1 MEMRFLLLAPLCA
14 LLSACGGGP
23 QDPVLAKAG
32 AEEVRASQLQQF
44 MERIPEGLR
53 QGDSPLEVRRRL
65 LESLIDMR
73 LLAQEAKQMRI
84 EEDPAFV
91 DQLETT
97 RRDGLLDLYQR
108 RQINDHLSVS
118 SEDLERRYRETHR
131 DRALRF
137 SGIMLPTKEEAERIV
152 ALLKKGA
159 DFHQLAAT
167 HSEHKET
174 GDRGGDSGG
183 YKLRDQ
189 MSPAVA
195 EGVAHLKTGEISAPV
210 PVQYNR
216 RTHFA
221 VFKILD
227 EMPAPLAASEALLRE
242 ELIRAKRME
251 RIRLVLDSLIQ
262 AYTPQAQAAQLTLF
276 SQRCQ
281 QSGEVLPQFAAKESA
296 LPLVTFRGGQ
306 ITVGDLL
313 RTAQEAHFSPRQLAT
328 VAAVDQFLKTVTI
341 PARLFEAEAMRLHLD
356 RDSTLV
362 AGLARK
368 REELSLGLLRQRE
381 VDSRISA
388 SEDEAR
394 GFYDGNPEKFTDPQT
409 ILATEI
415 LVASDS
421 LAQQLKRRLEAG
433 EDATKL
439 ALQYTQREGAIHH
452 EGQIRLNVFT
462 EVFFQGI
469 HAAALPLEPGEVG
482 GPVRVREGYS
492 VFKVTD
498 KVREKAP
505 YDAESQRRALAYVK
519 IDKAKRSY
527 VDYVR
532 SLRDKYRVEVDEAAL
547 RQLPVAEPAP
557 VAKS

>member
-1 MEMRFLLLAPLCA
+1 MKMRFLLLAPFCA
-14 LLSACGGGP
+14 FLTACGGSP
-23 QDPVLAKAG
+23 EDPVLAKAG
-32 AEEVRASQLQQF
+32 TEEVRASHLQQF
-44 MERIPEGLR
+44 MDRIPEGLR
-53 QGDSPLEVRRRL
+53 QGNSPLEVQRRL

-73 LLAQEAKQMRI
+73 LLAQEAKQTQI

-91 DQLETT
+91 DQLETV
-97 RRDGLLDLYQR
+97 RRGGLLDLYQR
-108 RQINDHLSVS
+108 RQINERLSVS
-118 SEDLERRYRETHR
+118 SEELEHHYHETHR

-152 ALLKKGA
+152 SLLKKGA
-159 DFHQLAAT
+159 DFHQLAAA

-174 GDRGGDSGG
+174 GERGGDSGG

-195 EGVAHLKTGEISAPV
+195 EGVAHLKVGEISAPV

-227 EMPAPLAASEALLRE
+227 EMPAPPAASEALLRE
-242 ELIRAKRME
+242 ELMRAKRME
-251 RIRLVLDSLIQ
+251 RIRLVLDSLMQ
-262 AYTPQAQAAQLTLF
+262 VYAPQAQEAQLTLF

-281 QSGEVLPQFAAKESA
+281 QSGEVLPQFSAAESE
-296 LPLVTFRGGQ
+296 LPLVTFQGGQ

-313 RTAQEAHFSPRQLAT
+313 LTAQEAHFSPRQLAS
-328 VAAVDQFLKTVTI
+328 VAAVDHFLKNVTI
-341 PARLFEAEAMRLHLD
+341 PAHLFEAEAKRLHLD

-368 REELSLGLLRQRE
+368 REELSLEVLRQRE
-381 VDSRISA
+381 VDSHISA
-388 SEDEAR
+388 SEEEAR
-394 GFYDGNPEKFTDPQT
+394 AFFDANPEKFTAPLT

-421 LAQQLKRRLEAG
+421 LAQQLKRRLEEG
-433 EDATKL
+433 EDASKL
-439 ALQYTQREGAIHH
+439 VLQYTQREGAIHH

-469 HAAALPLEPGEVG
+469 HAAALRLEPGEVG

-498 KVREKAP
+498 KVLEKAP
-505 YDAESQRRALAYVK
+505 YDAESRRRALAYVK
-519 IDKAKRSY
+519 VDKAKHSY

-532 SLRDKYRVEVDEAAL
+532 GLREKYRIEVDEAAL
-547 RQLPVAEPAP
+547 RKMPAP
-557 VAKS
+557 APTAKS